1 MLGRKL
7 LEDGHHVGRGG
18 GLGVANV
25 DGLLDAARLL
35 VDGAADAGKRIEKIV
50 GCVDAHA
57 RAIRGGM
64 QLGEQLEA
72 VALGALDKVCA
83 QEIVHQ
89 HADGIARTLGK

>member
-1 MLGRKL
+1 MLGCKL
-7 LEDGHHVGRGG
+7 LEDGHHVSRGG
-18 GLGVANV
+18 GLGVADV

-35 VDGAADAGKRIEKIV
+35 VDGAANAGKRIEKVV
-50 GCVDAHA
+50 GRVNAHA
-57 RAIRGGM
+57 RTIRRGM

-89 HADGIARTLGK
+89 HANGIARALGK